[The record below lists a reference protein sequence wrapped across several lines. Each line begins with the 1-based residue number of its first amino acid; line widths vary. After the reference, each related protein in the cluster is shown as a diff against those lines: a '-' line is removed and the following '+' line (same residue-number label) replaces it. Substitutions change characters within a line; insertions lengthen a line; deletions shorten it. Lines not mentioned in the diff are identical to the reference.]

1 MMRFGLALLALLAG
15 NAILGAGLLAAHRA
29 TLDYAPWETDSLL
42 LTMPRETLV
51 DTVVLGTS
59 HAYYLSRSHYNHAL
73 TEAAL
78 GETVN
83 LALPAGGGVRPASY
97 YLAEFYARG
106 NEAKRLVYLIEP
118 FVFFSSGP
126 NDAHKFVYFEPF
138 NVRFAARLAA
148 DGYPARRLFTY
159 LRSKFTWHWWAQTAA
174 PLGRE
179 ARRLGADDVDAM
191 RIAQRIESLYTE
203 GLSPAAFAR
212 YRPYL
217 GRILALANAHGT
229 TVYLASPPTLLGHE
243 PGQAQLVHALEQL
256 AGEYAFTY
264 RDFTDAMPAPRWYYN
279 LDHLN
284 SVGMAHF
291 LERFLAPYLAAPG
304 AHTTLKERI

>member
-1 MMRFGLALLALLAG
+1 MMRFGLALLALVAG
-15 NAILGAGLLAAHRA
+15 NALLGAAVLSLHRA

-42 LTMPRETLV
+42 LTMPRDTVV

-59 HAYYLSRSHYNHAL
+59 HAYYLSRSQYNHAL

-78 GETVN
+78 GQTVN
-83 LALPAGGGVRPASY
+83 LALPQGGGVRPASY

-106 NEAKRLVYLIEP
+106 NEAKRLVYIIEP

-138 NVRFAARLAA
+138 DLRFAARLAA

-159 LRSKFTWHWWAQTAA
+159 LRSKFTWHWWSQSAE

-179 ARRLGADDVDAM
+179 TRRLTADDVDDA

-203 GLSPAAFAR
+203 GVSPATFAR
-212 YRPYL
+212 YRPYFE
-217 GRILALANAHGT
+217 RILELADAQGT
-229 TVYLASPPTLLGHE
+229 AVYLASPPTLLGHE
-243 PGQAQLVHALEQL
+243 PGQPQL
-256 AGEYAFTY
+256 AQALDTLAGAHDFSY
-264 RDFTDAMPAPRWYYN
+264 RDFTDSMPDPRWYYN

-284 SVGMAHF
+284 SAGMAHF
-291 LERFLAPYLAAPG
+291 LEVLLAPYLAEPG
-304 AHTTLKERI
+304 TLTQP